1 MNEVTKWINIA
12 KSDIKSSKIL
22 LENGCYSQSYF
33 YFQQASEKAN
43 KAYWLFDGTLDENQL
58 KKIGHNQFK
67 PLRRNIVSEK
77 NKIDYLRD
85 FEEKS
90 GFLLNSPLFKN
101 VDIDKYQDKLNEG
114 LKFIDR
120 FKKRKI
126 FDFREEEL
134 VEMLETLEGIKE
146 IKFEM
151 PENISDYLKQ
161 ILKDQIELLQK
172 FKTENADEQAHN
184 LSNILNDHNKFSECL
199 KLVKEFLDGIGI
211 LLYVSS
217 TFRFC
222 SILTVRHS
230 NSTRYPQ
237 ELDGKSPIDV
247 YNDDLFI
254 IRKQKDFLARL
265 DEALDNLST
274 ISINYKP
281 IEVKKKTE
289 LAVKNK
295 LFKIPDPTW
304 SYFGAN
310 SEVDFYNLFVVL
322 KNTHKDV
329 PENIEKGLISFEKL
343 QQLSYYHYP
352 AYGDAFSRLTKIFE
366 MSVKAKAR
374 ILNIDL
380 KNSNNKEKTLNILIR
395 EISSG
400 YNNSFKKNMDW
411 GRKMRNM
418 NAHPDL
424 NIIHGYILKKPLIRL
439 VNIINDIF
447 RTKGFFENEIRN
459 FQKIKSNYKSLN
471 KGLWILDQYLI
482 HSVEIIA
489 VRNNYSLWV
498 FYPVRRRY
506 PHNEKGNMYAF
517 EPLFA
522 VIKHHKFINDSLT
535 LITYDDMKIELIPT
549 NKTENI
555 EKLKHYQSQIDSTT
569 DKNNK
574 IMESSKENSIGYQIE
589 VFKHLI
595 SVY

>member
-43 KAYWLFDGTLDENQL
+43 KAYWLFDGTLDESQL

-67 PLRRNIVSEK
+67 PLRKNLVSEK
-77 NKIDYLRD
+77 NKIDYLKD

-101 VDIDKYQDKLNEG
+101 VDIDKYQDRLNEG

-120 FKKRKI
+120 FEKRKI

-134 VEMLETLEGIKE
+134 VEMLEALEQFKE

-151 PENISDYLKQ
+151 PENISDYVEQ
-161 ILKDQIELLQK
+161 ILKDQIVLLKK
-172 FKTENADEQAHN
+172 FKTENADEQAKI
-184 LSNILNDHNKFSECL
+184 LSNTLNDHNKFSEYL
-199 KLVKEFLDGIGI
+199 KLVKELFDRIGI

-222 SILTVRHS
+222 SILTVKHS

-237 ELDGKSPIDV
+237 ELDGKSPINV
-247 YNDDLFI
+247 YNDDLLI
-254 IRKQKDFLARL
+254 IKKQKDFLACL
-265 DEALDNLST
+265 DEALDNLSM
-274 ISINYKP
+274 ISVNYKP
-281 IEVKKKTE
+281 IEVKKNTE
-289 LAVKNK
+289 LAVKNR
-295 LFKIPDPTW
+295 LFKIPDSRW
-304 SYFGAN
+304 SFFGAN

-329 PENIEKGLISFEKL
+329 PENIEKELINFEKL

-352 AYGDAFSRLTKIFE
+352 AYSDAFSRLTRIFE
-366 MSVKAKAR
+366 MAVKAKAR

-380 KNSNNKEKTLNILIR
+380 KNSNNKKKTLNILIR

-400 YNNSFKKNMDW
+400 YNNSFRKNMDW

-424 NIIHGYILKKPLIRL
+424 NIFYGYILKKPLIRL

-447 RTKGFFENEIRN
+447 RTKVFFENEIRN
-459 FQKIKSNYKSLN
+459 FQKIKSNYKSLK

-489 VRNNYSLWV
+489 VRNNYSLWA
-498 FYPVRRRY
+498 FYPVRLRY
-506 PHNEKGNMYAF
+506 PYTKNGNMYVF

-522 VIKHHKFINDSLT
+522 VIKHHKFINNSLT
-535 LITYDDMKIELIPT
+535 LITYDDVKIELIPT

-569 DKNNK
+569 DKTNK
-574 IMESSKENSIGYQIE
+574 MMESTKENSIGYQIE